1 MKIAFPPNALSR
13 RRARTRIALTFLA
26 CVGFIALLL
35 FQFPS
40 RSRAVQ
46 TQSDKQKSFR
56 GAFVPGEI
64 LVRYRN
70 EETARIKT
78 GRVVLPTRSG
88 EQLPADVE
96 PFDRSSLVKG
106 LRMAR
111 VSPENTLKAIA
122 ALKRQPDVLYAEPNY
137 ILHGLSVPNDP
148 LFANQYGMTKVGAP
162 QAWDVTQGSSDVVVA
177 VMDTGIDINHQ
188 ELAANIWTN
197 PAPGSVAGILNDQN
211 GYNFFD
217 DNGIVWDNND
227 AESHATHVAGI
238 IGARGNNGI
247 GVAGLNWNVKLMSLK
262 ILESTLAGDFGD
274 IGGAIKACGY
284 AAEMRHLWET
294 TGHTK
299 GANVRVINASFGG
312 DRFSQSFL
320 DAINALSNR
329 EILFVAAAGN
339 FGDGM
344 QELNNDRIPFFPA
357 TYDAPNMIAVAAT
370 DQNDQLPIF
379 SHFGPTSVELG
390 APGVSIVSTT
400 PPCVRV
406 NVACA
411 PEFPNP
417 LTPTQDTY
425 SFFNG
430 TSMAAPHVSGAAA
443 LLWAMNPGLSVQ
455 QVKRLLILNGDAAPG
470 LVDKT
475 LTGRRLNVFKSLQA
489 LQETDGIPPSA
500 VSDIHINFQTGRTVN
515 LGWTASGDDGIG
527 GPAAALYEVSFVD
540 SVTNQETLLKGVIPA
555 APGTSQNV
563 AVTIPLRH
571 TSGFIKVRSF
581 DNKGLQGIV
590 DVAVPVT
597 VSSLDGDPYI
607 VTKNP
612 GNTVLSTGGNRLAL
626 EEDDRYLPT
635 FIPGFTFPF
644 FGQNFTKVTLST
656 NGNIFFSEPPH
667 RAHPFQEG
675 NDADDPPGSPL
686 DLGGH
691 QMIAGLWAD
700 LDLTTSRRADAGV
713 YEVQSPN
720 RVIYRWQAM
729 PFDCS
734 PCSPVNFEI
743 ELNADGTIRTRYGT
757 GNANIVP
764 TVGISNAEHDAYL
777 VDTHSSLEAPINLT
791 NAPEVTFTPRSPWSA
806 TVLPGARVELKSWKN
821 EGHTFIYAKLTFAD
835 AGFRVSNWGTPVRAG
850 NVFSSDATV
859 ERFNGASVAA
869 TSSTA
874 QIWDLGAL
882 DPGDYTFAFKNS
894 GTTVRTLSFTVSATA
909 PPPNP
914 IDQAREFVLW
924 QYRDFLRREPD
935 APGWDHW
942 TGEITECTDITKRR
956 PGETE
961 AQCVDRKRENTSA
974 AFFVS
979 PEFQNMGYFVLR
991 VYRGSL
997 GRMPFFGGGNGAND
1011 EFTRDAV
1018 TVSQGIV
1025 VNDTLAPNVINANK
1039 QAFVNA
1045 FVTRPEFRAI
1055 YDNLDN
1061 TQYVDKLFQTT
1072 GVTPSASD
1080 RQALINGLNGG
1091 ETRASVLFKVV
1102 DGTETGTGGGLTFNT
1117 TYGKAFYD
1125 NLFNAAFVQMEY
1137 FGYLRR
1143 DPDPDGY
1150 AFWFGKLNFFGDW
1163 VNAEMVKS
1171 FIKSPEYR
1179 SRFGAP

>member
-1 MKIAFPPNALSR
+1 MKIDLPPNAVSR

-26 CVGFIALLL
+26 CVGIIAVLL

-56 GAFVPGEI
+56 GAYIPGEI

-70 EETARIKT
+70 EETARLKT
-78 GRVVLPTRSG
+78 GRIVLPMRSG

-96 PFDRSSLVKG
+96 RFEHSGLVKG
-106 LRMAR
+106 LRMAH
-111 VSPENTLKAIA
+111 VSPENTFKAIA

-148 LFANQYGMTKVGAP
+148 LFGNQFGMTKVGAP
-162 QAWDVTQGSSDVVVA
+162 QAWDVTQGSSEVVVA
-177 VMDTGIDINHQ
+177 VIDTGIDINHQ

-197 PAPGSVAGILNDQN
+197 PSPGSVTGITNDVN

-217 DNGIVWDNND
+217 DNGTVWNNND

-262 ILESTLAGDFGD
+262 FLETTLLGDLGSTGD
-274 IGGAIKACGY
+274 AIKACGY
-284 AAEMRHLWET
+284 AAEMRRLWET

-312 DRFSQSFL
+312 DRFIQSFL
-320 DAINALSNR
+320 DAIDELNNR
-329 EILFVAAAGN
+329 QILFVAAAGN
-339 FGDGM
+339 LKDGSR
-344 QELNNDRIPFFPA
+344 ELDNDRVPQFPSS
-357 TYDAPNMIAVAAT
+357 YDVPNVIAVAAT
-370 DQNDQLPIF
+370 DQNDQLGDF
-379 SHFGPTSVELG
+379 SHFGATSVELG
-390 APGVSIVSTT
+390 APGVHVLSTT

-411 PEFPNP
+411 PDFPKP
-417 LTPTQDTY
+417 SSPAQDTY
-425 SFFNG
+425 SFFDG
-430 TSMAAPHVSGAAA
+430 TSMAAPHVAGAAA
-443 LLWAMNPGLSVQ
+443 LLWAKDPNLTVQ
-455 QVKRLLILNGDAAPG
+455 QVKQLLILNGDVVPA

-489 LQETDGIPPSA
+489 LQEVDGIPPSA
-500 VSDIHINFQTGRTVN
+500 VADIHINFQTGRTVN

-540 SVTNQETLLKGVIPA
+540 GVTNKEFLLKGVVPA
-555 APGTSQNV
+555 APGTPQTV
-563 AVTIPLRH
+563 QVTVPLQH
-571 TSGFIKVRSF
+571 TSGIIKVRSF
-581 DNKGLQGIV
+581 DNKGLSGNV
-590 DVAVPVT
+590 TVAVPVT
-597 VSSLDGDPYI
+597 ISALDANPYT
-607 VTKNP
+607 VTENA
-612 GNTVLSTGGNRLAL
+612 GNTVLSTGGTRLAL
-626 EEDDRYLPT
+626 EEDDRYLKT
-635 FIPGFTFPF
+635 TINGFSFPF
-644 FGQNFTKVTLST
+644 FGKNYSEVTLST
-656 NGNIFFSEPPH
+656 NGNIFFSEPP
-667 RAHPFQEG
+667 RRTQPLQEG
-675 NDADDPPGSPL
+675 NDADDPPGSPFY
-686 DLGGH
+686 LGGY

-700 LDLTTSRRADAGV
+700 LDLTTTRRTDAGV
-713 YEVQSPN
+713 YRVESPN

-734 PCSPVNFEI
+734 PCTPVNFEI

-757 GNANIVP
+757 GNADLVP

-777 VDTHSSLEAPINLT
+777 VDTHSSVDDAINLT
-791 NAPEVTFTPRSPWSA
+791 NAAEVTFTPRSPWSA
-806 TVLPGARVELKSWKN
+806 AVLPGTGVQLKSWQLV
-821 EGHTFIYAKLTFAD
+821 GHTFVYAKLTFPD
-835 AGFRVSNWGTPVRAG
+835 AGFRVSNWGTPTRAG
-850 NVFSSDATV
+850 NAFTDDALV
-859 ERFNGASVAA
+859 ERFSGQSLPAI
-869 TSSTA
+869 SSTA

-894 GTTVRTLSFTVSATA
+894 GTTVRTLAFTVSATA

-914 IDQAREFVLW
+914 INDAREFVLW

-935 APGWDHW
+935 LPGWDHW
-942 TGEITECTDITKRR
+942 TAEITQCSDAAFRL

-961 AQCVDRKRENTSA
+961 ALCVDRKRENTSA

-979 PEFQNMGYFVLR
+979 PEFQGMGYFVLR

-1025 VNDTLAPNVINANK
+1025 VNDALAPDVMNANK
-1039 QAFVNA
+1039 QAFANA

-1055 YDNLDN
+1055 YDNLNN

-1072 GVTPSASD
+1072 GVTPSSSN
-1080 RQALINGLNGG
+1080 RQALIDGLNGG
-1091 ETRASVLFKVV
+1091 ESRGSVLFKVV
-1102 DGTETGTGGGLTFNT
+1102 DGTTTGAGGVLTFNT

-1125 NLFNAAFVQMEY
+1125 SLFNAAFVQMEY

-1143 DPDPDGY
+1143 DPDTDGY
-1150 AFWFGKLNFFGDW
+1150 NFWLGKLNFFGDW

-1179 SRFGAP
+1179 ARFGAP